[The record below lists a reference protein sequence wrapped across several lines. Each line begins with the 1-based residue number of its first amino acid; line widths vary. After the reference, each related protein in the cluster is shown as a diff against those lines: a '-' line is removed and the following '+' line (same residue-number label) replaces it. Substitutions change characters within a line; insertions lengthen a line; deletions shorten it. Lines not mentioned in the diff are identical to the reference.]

1 MAGAVFPI
9 QSTDTHAVEW
19 LALSLTAGLGTT
31 KARRLVEHFGSV
43 QEVFRASLTELEATG
58 IQTVSAQSLGTGRSM
73 ELAQEE
79 LARAA
84 TAGVT
89 LLVPDDPA
97 YPAQLKQIYDPPLVL
112 YVRGNAA
119 AVSLPGIALVGTRHP
134 TPYGMAMAERLA
146 CGHSRS
152 SRRDCGQGKNGG
164 SVWHGNRHH
173 LSQREHPPRGTDSIF
188 WRRPGI

>member
-1 MAGAVFPI
+1 VAGAVLPI

-58 IQTVSAQSLGTGRSM
+58 IQTVSAQSLGTGRSL

-84 TAGVT
+84 AAGVS

-97 YPAQLKQIYDPPLVL
+97 YPAQLKQIYDPPLVYT
-112 YVRGNAA
+112 YVGMRQRFRC
-119 AVSLPGIALVGTRHP
+119 PG
-134 TPYGMAMAERLA
+134 
-146 CGHSRS
+146 SRS
-152 SRRDCGQGKNGG
+152 
-164 SVWHGNRHH
+164 
-173 LSQREHPPRGTDSIF
+173 
-188 WRRPGI
+188 